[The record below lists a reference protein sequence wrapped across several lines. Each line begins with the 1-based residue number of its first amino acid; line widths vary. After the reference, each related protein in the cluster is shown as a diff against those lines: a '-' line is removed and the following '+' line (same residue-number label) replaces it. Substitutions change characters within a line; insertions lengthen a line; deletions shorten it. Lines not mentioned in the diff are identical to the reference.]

1 MTTIRVTNSMK
12 VQGLT
17 GIAAA
22 TLLTGIVSS
31 AGIANAASLSRSA
44 SYQQTDFDKEEVP
57 EPYLSQGYGLT
68 DIEAPISIEKFDS
81 ALGTLKSVTLSY
93 SASMKGQ
100 GGIENRS
107 ATPRSVTVNLSG
119 LLSLS
124 GPNSANLFQ
133 LNPQK
138 NLAYNLARYDGKLDY
153 AGASGRTFEGLTA
166 DTSGT
171 QVFTDPNILQWFT
184 GSGMLDFLFT
194 ATAQSAVTG
203 SGNISSFINTFAK
216 ADLNITYDYDP
227 TPIPEP
233 STMLGLA
240 GVLGGIALQ
249 RKKAMKKA

>member
-1 MTTIRVTNSMK
+1 MK

-22 TLLTGIVSS
+22 TLFTGIVST

-44 SYQQTDFDKEEVP
+44 SYQQTDFDRDYVP
-57 EPYLSQGYGLT
+57 DPYLSQGYGLT

-81 ALGTLKSVTLSY
+81 ALGTLKSVTLSFTG
-93 SASMKGQ
+93 SLKGQ
-100 GGIENRS
+100 GAFENRS
-107 ATPRSVTVNLSG
+107 ATARAVSVNLSG

-124 GPNSANLFQ
+124 GQNSANLFE

-138 NLAYNLARYDGKLDY
+138 NVTYSVARYDGRLDY

-166 DTSGT
+166 ETSGT
-171 QVFTDPNILQWFT
+171 QVFTDASILQWFT

-203 SGNISSFINTFAK
+203 PGNINSFIDTFAK

-227 TPIPEP
+227 KPVPEP

-249 RKKAMKKA
+249 RKKAVKKA

>member
-1 MTTIRVTNSMK
+1 MK
-12 VQGLT
+12 AQVIT

-31 AGIANAASLSRSA
+31 AGIANAASLSLSA
-44 SYQQTDFDKEEVP
+44 SYQQTDLDKDSVP
-57 EPYLSQGYGLT
+57 DPYLSQGYGLT
-68 DIEAPISIEKFDS
+68 DIEEPLRIEKFDS

-93 SASMKGQ
+93 SGSMKGQ

-107 ATPRSVTVNLSG
+107 AKAISVSVNLSG

-124 GPNSANLFQ
+124 GPNSTNLFQ
-133 LNPQK
+133 LNPQQ
-138 NLAYNLARYDGKLDY
+138 NATYNVSRYDGKVDY
-153 AGASGRTFEGLTA
+153 VGASGRKFEGLTA
-166 DTSGT
+166 DASGT
-171 QVFTDPNILQWFT
+171 QVFTDTSMLQWFT

-194 ATAQSAVTG
+194 ATAESQVIG
-203 SGNISSFINTFAK
+203 SGNISSFIDTFAK

-249 RKKAMKKA
+249 KKKTVKKA